1 MAPNTVAEKASAAA
15 VSASSSTVPARK
27 IGKGKTKKALSKSSA
42 SAIASGGAD
51 KPKKRKPS
59 RGEHFGTYLYKVL
72 KQVHP
77 DTGISTDAINIMN
90 SLMNDIFERLVREA
104 ALLTRYNS
112 RKTLTSRELNTAVRL
127 VLPGELAWNAASK
140 GLKAFTKY
148 TTSK

>member
-1 MAPNTVAEKASAAA
+1 MAPKTVAEKASAAA
-15 VSASSSTVPARK
+15 
-27 IGKGKTKKALSKSSA
+27 GKTKKALSKT
-42 SAIASGGAD
+42 D
-51 KPKKRKPS
+51 KPKKRKS
-59 RGEHFGTYLYKVL
+59 SHEEHFGTYLYKVL